1 MFKVLSALG
10 KRRLLVTVRGAAEIL
25 TSSGPAEV
33 RAHGELI
40 LEPVGD
46 HPDRRGLRVN
56 RFSLC
61 TSGAE
66 GKRGPTG
73 VITVLGQDA
82 LGSLVIKENEG
93 RAELEI
99 PCKLNYESLDR
110 ARVKDIGRGCYYLP
124 AFEAASTRV
133 SLTLSVS
140 NGKLRCPGGRIAV
153 VCAAGDFEEIFTL
166 ILTLKDI
173 AVDIVRPSEGLVQ
186 NADANTPYD
195 PCIQVNRRRLICQPV
210 GFRTGPGDASPTG
223 GTAAAQFATAQAVW
237 NKACMDIEVRAIQ
250 MIDNA
255 TLKVSSNETAI
266 RNSFT
271 DPDPN
276 VIEVYFVANSLPT
289 IGGGSAGAIGVASC
303 KVVIAE
309 PNSGNPVLLAHELG
323 HVLGLLHPPSATSD
337 PGTVMQ
343 PTGSAMNPGTDFVT
357 YLETQS
363 IANPVL
369 QTTVTPCCLS
379 HDKGDHFIR
388 DFPVDAGQEP
398 SDPLPAGMTRYSMS
412 NVWNRLTNTAGAWNP
427 ATGPDHQ
434 SPYRYENDGVTPK
447 TNYLFARVEQRNNF
461 PVRNASVKY
470 YLKTPGS
477 GGGAANLK
485 LLGSAPVSSGLALGT
500 PQDVPLAWTLP
511 AGTPAHSCCF
521 AVVTSP
527 EEPEGTPGTLTWTQ
541 FEDMSHQDNDWAQ
554 RNLDIEDIAPNTGSG
569 NTWESA
575 PFLIQFPKSA
585 HVESL
590 SLALVVSA
598 AGEQLRI
605 AEIEIP
611 GVVTSRLEPGRPV
624 TIKVPKPVVAGE
636 GRPVILRASLSPGL
650 LRGTTATI
658 LVDPILGEK
667 RLIGFGVTFRLTSS
681 RTAMAFYLDRLLA
694 AAADIADATDQHG
707 WLALEEELRR
717 LLQSRPAH
725 LTALAAGVAR
735 LLNLK
740 AGAEA
745 AGRWPASERF
755 GLRAASE
762 RLLKALR
769 SGRAEEIN
777 AAFWAFLTR
786 AQMAVPAQAAPAAG
800 STEAAGG
807 APRPAGKRGRKTRR
821 K

>member
-1 MFKVLSALG
+1 MLKALSALG
-10 KRRLLVTVRGAAEIL
+10 KRRLLVALRGTADIV
-25 TSSGPAEV
+25 TSSGPAKTRV
-33 RAHGELI
+33 QGELI
-40 LEPVGD
+40 LEPTGD
-46 HPDRRGLRVN
+46 QVDRRGLRVS
-56 RFSLC
+56 RFSIC
-61 TSGAE
+61 AASAE

-82 LGSLVIKENEG
+82 LGSLVIKGNEG
-93 RAELEI
+93 QAELEI

-110 ARVKDIGRGCYYLP
+110 ARVKEVDRGCYYQP

-133 SLTLSVS
+133 SLTLSAS
-140 NGKLRCPGGRIAV
+140 DEKLRCRGGRIAV
-153 VCAAGDFEEIFTL
+153 VCAAGDFGEIFTL
-166 ILTLKDI
+166 ILSLKDLAI
-173 AVDIVRPSEGLVQ
+173 DMVRPFEGLVQ

-210 GFRTGPGDASPTG
+210 GFRTGSGDPSPTG
-223 GTAAAQFATAQAVW
+223 GTSAAQFATAQTVW
-237 NKACMDIEVRAIQ
+237 NKACMDIEVRATHV
-250 MIDNA
+250 IDDA
-255 TLKVSSNETAI
+255 TLKTSSDTTAI
-266 RNSFT
+266 RNSYT

-276 VIEVYFVANSLPT
+276 VIEVYFVANSLPS

-343 PTGSAMNPGTDFVT
+343 PTGSAMNPGTEFVT

-369 QTTVTPCCLS
+369 QTTVTACCLS

-412 NVWNRLTNTAGAWNP
+412 NVWNRLTNTAGSWSA

-447 TNYLFARVEQRNNF
+447 TNYLFVRVEQRNNF

-485 LLGSAPVSSGLALGT
+485 LLGSVAVPASLALGA
-500 PQDVPLAWTLP
+500 PQDVSLAWTVP

-521 AVVTSP
+521 AVVNSP
-527 EEPEGTPGTLTWTQ
+527 EEPEGTPSSLDWTQ

-554 RNLDIEDIAPNTGSG
+554 RNLDIEDVAPNTGSG
-569 NTWESA
+569 NTWESP
-575 PFLIQFPKSA
+575 PFMIQLPKSA
-585 HVESL
+585 RVESL
-590 SLALVVSA
+590 PLTLYVSA
-598 AGEQLRI
+598 VGKSLRG

-611 GVVTSRLEPGRPV
+611 GVASVRLVPGTPV
-624 TIKVPKPVVAGE
+624 TLKVPKPVVAGE
-636 GRPVILRASLSPGL
+636 DRPVILRATLPSGLS
-650 LRGTTATI
+650 RGTTASI
-658 LVDPILGEK
+658 LVDPVLGEK
-667 RLIGFGVTFRLTSS
+667 RLIGFGVTFRLASS
-681 RTAMAFYLDRLLA
+681 RATTAFYIDRVLA
-694 AAADIADATDQHG
+694 AAADIAEATDQEE
-707 WLALEEELRR
+707 WLSLEGEVRR
-717 LLQSRPAH
+717 LLQGRPAH
-725 LTALAAGVAR
+725 LSALASGI
-735 LLNLK
+735 LKLPSLK
-740 AGAEA
+740 ACAQA
-745 AGRWPASERF
+745 AVRWPASERF

-762 RLLKALR
+762 RLLKTPR
-769 SGRAEEIN
+769 SRQVEEIN
-777 AAFWAFLTR
+777 ASFWNFMVR
-786 AQMAVPAQAAPAAG
+786 AQMAVPGQIAPVAGGAEAVAEARPAAG
-800 STEAAGG
+800 
-807 APRPAGKRGRKTRR
+807 KRR
-821 K
+821 KKSR